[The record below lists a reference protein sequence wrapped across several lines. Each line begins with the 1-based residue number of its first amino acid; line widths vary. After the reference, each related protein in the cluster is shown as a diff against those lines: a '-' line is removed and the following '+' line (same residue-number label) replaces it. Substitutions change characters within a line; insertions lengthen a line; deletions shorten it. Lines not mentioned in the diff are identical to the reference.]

1 MKKKFFFMTF
11 LFLGAFAS
19 TKAQVGINTT
29 NPDPSAYLEIYGN
42 AGGFLPPRLSTSDRD
57 KISNPKTGLLIFNSD
72 ELTMQQNIATQG
84 DPKWVSLGGSLNSTS
99 SWFYMPVT
107 PIDVSVPDSTYTV
120 NLHNA
125 YLKQFNAATI
135 PSNIDKSSI
144 PSTYAKEELEFLVLG
159 YDKSVFSN
167 VKITDTGIL
176 SYKAEPSNVTDSTY
190 FNVIFK
196 IK

>member
-29 NPDPSAYLEIYGN
+29 DPDPSAYLEIYGN
-42 AGGFLPPRLSTSDRD
+42 AGGFLPPRISTIDRD
-57 KISNPKTGLLIFNSD
+57 KISKPQTGLMIFNSD
-72 ELTMQQNIATQG
+72 EVTMQQNVGTPDKPNWSDI
-84 DPKWVSLGGSLNSTS
+84 GGNSKTP